1 MGLLLALGGIV
12 MAYYALAGS
21 LLFAGSLIGLAGL
34 IRLVYREYINRS
46 VNVHIDAITV
56 SSSALEQLMDIPKFH
71 QLVHGPSGIH

>member
-34 IRLVYREYINRS
+34 IRLVYREYITNWWNLGIS
-46 VNVHIDAITV
+46 TW
-56 SSSALEQLMDIPKFH
+56 ALRDSLSKSQPPTT
-71 QLVHGPSGIH
+71 GCS